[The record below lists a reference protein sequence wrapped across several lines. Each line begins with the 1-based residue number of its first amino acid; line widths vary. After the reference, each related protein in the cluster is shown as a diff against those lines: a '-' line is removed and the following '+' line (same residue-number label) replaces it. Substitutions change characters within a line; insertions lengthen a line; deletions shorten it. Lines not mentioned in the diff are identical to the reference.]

1 MPDEWFVAADGRRRW
16 GRYGAAGILAAT
28 RPPRRVLLVR
38 RAGWVHGGR
47 GQWSIPGGAL
57 LAGETAIE
65 AAAREFAEEMGSLPA
80 WHPLDRYVDDVV
92 PGEWSYTTI
101 LAECADQPDYSAT
114 LSDEHDEHVWAP
126 VDEAR
131 RMDLFAPFARVL
143 PRLLATLDVRSGR

>member
-16 GRYGAAGILAAT
+16 GRYGAAGILAVT
-28 RPPRRVLLVR
+28 RPPRRMLLVR

-57 LAGETAIE
+57 LVRETAIE
-65 AAAREFAEEMGSLPA
+65 AAVREFTEEMGALPA
-80 WHPLDRYVDDVV
+80 GWRPLARYVDEVV

-101 LAECADQPDYSAT
+101 LAEVAEAPDYSAT
-114 LSDEHDEHVWAP
+114 LSDEHDAHVWAT

-143 PRLLATLDVRSGR
+143 PRLLSALE